1 MTSLL
6 RAALATVAL
15 LSALPARAQNTAEA
29 KPEKEE
35 TFRYLLGAS
44 LSIAPAYDGASQRE
58 VKVRPLWAVRF
69 GRIRIA
75 TSGGS
80 ALLGFGREGVGAGAS
95 TQLIESEKWRLGLSL
110 RIDSGRDSGD
120 ADTTQG
126 LPDVKRTLRARLN
139 ASYSF
144 TKDWNASVSL
154 SQDVLGRQ
162 GGMTAGLDLG
172 WRFYR
177 SDETEWTTGIGL
189 SAADAKNLR
198 SYFGVPASA
207 VAATGKPAYDP
218 GAGLR
223 DVHFGINFKHALT
236 KHWFVFGG
244 AGTSR
249 LLGPAADSP
258 LVQERSNT
266 TAAVGVAW
274 RN

>member
-6 RAALATVAL
+6 SAALLTVALMSATQASAQAESVTTDKEENFRYLVGAALASV
-15 LSALPARAQNTAEA
+15 
-29 KPEKEE
+29 PE
-35 TFRYLLGAS
+35 
-44 LSIAPAYDGASQRE
+44 YDGASERK
-58 VKVRPLWAVRF
+58 VKIRPLWAARF

-80 ALLGFGREGVGAGAS
+80 ALLGFGREGVGPGAS
-95 TQLIESEKWRLGLSL
+95 TQLIENDKWRVGISL
-110 RIDSGRDSGD
+110 RIDSCRDSGD
-120 ADTTQG
+120 ARTTQG

-154 SQDVLGRQ
+154 SQDVLGHE

-177 SDETEWTTGIGL
+177 SDETEWSTGVGL
-189 SAADAKNLR
+189 SAANGLNLR

-207 VAATGKPAYDP
+207 VAATSKPAYEP

-223 DVHFGINFKHALT
+223 DAHVGVNFKHALT
-236 KHWFVFGG
+236 SHWFVFGG
-244 AGTSR
+244 AGIGR
-249 LLGPAADSP
+249 LLGPAGDSP
-258 LVQERSNT
+258 LVQNRSNT
-266 TAAVGVAW
+266 TAAMGVAW

>member
-6 RAALATVAL
+6 RASLVTVAL
-15 LSALPARAQNTAEA
+15 MPALQAVAQAEAEA
-29 KPEKEE
+29 KSDES
-35 TFRYLLGAS
+35 FRYLLGVS
-44 LSIAPAYDGASQRE
+44 VSTGPEYDGASQRE
-58 VKVRPLWAVRF
+58 FKLRPLWAARF
-69 GRIRIA
+69 GRIRVA

-95 TQLIESEKWRLGLSL
+95 TQLIEGEKWRVGLSL

-120 ADTTQG
+120 AGTTQG

-144 TKDWNASVSL
+144 TKDWNASVSV
-154 SQDVLGRQ
+154 SQDVLGRR

-177 SDETEWTTGIGL
+177 SDVTEWTTGIGL
-189 SAADAKNLR
+189 AAANGLNLR

-207 VAATGKPAYDP
+207 VAASSKPAYEP

-223 DVHFGINFKHALT
+223 DTHMGVNFKHALT
-236 KHWFVFGG
+236 KHWFLFGG

-258 LVQERSNT
+258 LVQRRSNT
-266 TAAVGVAW
+266 TAAMGVAW